1 MTSVR
6 LARTVDRGPVVATVA
21 AAFARDPA
29 WSFLCGDDYDRLAP
43 QFAGALF
50 DTRVGSGHVWVS
62 DDLASVAMWDPPG
75 KTPSS
80 QSERLWQAYRAVAG
94 EAAWRRLS
102 EYEGAIDKVRPSTT
116 YWYLGV
122 LATHPDR
129 HGQGLASS
137 VIAPIFGRADSDG
150 LACCLETSTARN
162 RQFYGRRGFSEVT
175 DIHVAS
181 GPPTWWLRRPPQP
194 SS

>member
-1 MTSVR
+1 MVSVR
-6 LARTVDRGPVVATVA
+6 LARTVDRGRVIASVA
-21 AAFARDPA
+21 AAFAHDPA

-50 DTRVGSGHVWVS
+50 DTRVGSGHVWVT

-75 KTPSS
+75 KVPSS
-80 QSERLWQAYRAVAG
+80 QSERLWKAYRAVAG
-94 EAAWRRLS
+94 EAAWQRLS
-102 EYEGAIDKVRPSTT
+102 EYESAIDKVRPATT

-129 HGQGLASS
+129 HGQGLASA
-137 VIAPIFGRADSDG
+137 VIAPILGRADSDG
-150 LACCLETSTARN
+150 LTCCLETSTERN

-181 GPPTWWLRRPPQP
+181 GPPTWWLCRAPQHNP
-194 SS
+194 